1 MDKLMEF
8 LMEQEVRENET
19 VEVDIAGFPYPF
31 VVRATTEAES
41 KSIRKTCQ
49 KVTFDKKSRQKS
61 AETDS
66 DLYNSRLVAA
76 CCVSPNFKDAQ
87 LQAKYGGVGAE
98 ALIDAMLKPG
108 QFIDLLLAV
117 QEINGFSSDMDE
129 LRDEAKN

>member
-1 MDKLMEF
+1 M
-8 LMEQEVRENET
+8 
-19 VEVDIAGFPYPF
+19 
-31 VVRATTEAES
+31 
-41 KSIRKTCQ
+41 
-49 KVTFDKKSRQKS
+49 TFDIKRRQKS

-87 LQAKYGGVGAE
+87 LQAKYGVVGAE